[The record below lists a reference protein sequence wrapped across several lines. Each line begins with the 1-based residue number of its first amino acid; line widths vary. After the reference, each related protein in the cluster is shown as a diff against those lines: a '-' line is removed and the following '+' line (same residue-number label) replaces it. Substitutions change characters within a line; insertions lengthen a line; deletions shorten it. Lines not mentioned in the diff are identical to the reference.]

1 MVDLLFDVISTPKLS
16 SRRSHKAIVVLVDS
30 GGLVNP
36 FNSWMSSL
44 VNIIFYLASSF
55 GVSFDNW
62 AALFPS
68 NLCISS
74 FRSSIN
80 A

>member
-1 MVDLLFDVISTPKLS
+1 MTDLLFDVISTPKLS
-16 SRRSHKAIVVLVDS
+16 SSRSHKAIVVLVNS
-30 GGLVNP
+30 GGLLNP
-36 FNSWMSSL
+36 FNAWMSSL

-55 GVSFDNW
+55 GVSFDSS